1 MNLPIHKYG
10 KTERRKFGKINEVI
24 DIPNLVEI
32 QKESYDTFIN
42 EGIAEI
48 FEDYSPITD
57 FSDHF
62 ELHFLS
68 HEFGDTPKYD
78 EKECRNRDATYA
90 LPLRVKVR
98 LHNKVKDEIID
109 SVVFMGDFPL
119 MTENGSFIING
130 AERVIVS
137 QLVRSPGVNNVA
149 ETDKTGKKIYET
161 TVIPN
166 RGAWLEFKQDPQGV
180 LWVSVDRKRK
190 LTATVLLR
198 ALGYGS
204 NRALEELFGGDKMI
218 AATIER
224 DEKETPPIKSES
236 DGLIALYR
244 RLRPGEVPTEDSVRQ
259 HLNNLFF
266 DPRRYDVVKVGRYKF
281 NKKLN
286 LAYRL
291 PGCRVA
297 DDIFHPET
305 GELLASKGEKVSE
318 EQARAIQNAGVGEV
332 YVLVNDPVDG
342 EIRHKII
349 SNNTVDFS
357 AVSAKD
363 PKAFGLLKT
372 IYYPNFKFSREIAQA
387 CAEMSEEEVA
397 EKYLEEINAVYY
409 VRETAPEADE
419 KQEEKKNR
427 EKRRENRLK
436 FVKACKL
443 FHELLARDD
452 APAAQVDLAAETR
465 VMGVTP
471 EEKKLIKPL
480 VEKLNHKCITVDDIV
495 AAVSTNLD
503 LQYGIGSIDEID
515 HLGNRRV
522 RSVGELLQNQMRIG
536 MSRLERLI
544 KERMATADPMEVTP
558 AGLINVRPISA
569 VIREF
574 FGSSQL
580 SQFMD
585 QTNPIAELTHKRK
598 LSALG
603 PGGLNRDRATFEVRD
618 VHHSH
623 YGRMCPIET
632 PEGQNIGLIS
642 SLATF
647 SKVNEFG
654 FIMSPYRKV
663 GKETGIV
670 TDHVDYLT
678 ADEEDR
684 YVVAQ
689 ANEPLDE
696 EGRFVNARVGC
707 RHKELITEM
716 PREAIDYMDVSP
728 KQLVSVATALIPFL
742 ENDDTN
748 RALMGSNMQRQAVPL
763 LKTEPAIVAT
773 GIEEAIARD
782 SGVMVRAREA
792 GVAVGVSSDLIK
804 IREDSGFITEY
815 PLKKFERSNQGTCL
829 NQRPI
834 ITTGDR
840 VAKGE
845 VIADGPSTWG
855 GELALGKNILVG
867 FMEWEGYNYE
877 DAILISEKLVQDD
890 VFTSIHIEEH
900 ETEARDTKLGEE
912 EITRD
917 IPNVGDD
924 ALKDLDE
931 DGIIRIGAEVGSN
944 DILVGKVTP
953 KGEAELTPEERL
965 LRAIFGEK
973 SREVRD
979 TSLRVP
985 HGEGGIVVDVKIF
998 TRENKDELSPGVN
1011 KLVRVYIAQKRK
1023 IQVGDKMAGRHG
1035 NKGVISRV
1043 LPLSDM
1049 PFLPD
1054 GTPLQILLNPLG
1066 VPSRMNIGQ
1075 VLEVHLGYVCR
1086 QLGWKI
1092 ATPVFDGA
1100 TEKDIE
1106 QLFKENN
1113 LFNPEGKVDGK
1124 FRVFDGR
1131 TGEPFENRV
1140 TIGIMYMIKLIHLVD
1155 DKIHARS
1162 IGPYSMVTQ
1171 QPLGGKAQ
1179 FGGQRFGEMEVW
1191 ALEAYGA
1198 AHILQEILTVK
1209 SDDIVGRVKTYESI
1223 VKGNNISEPGI
1234 PEAFKVLLKELQSLA
1249 LDVKVLTENNEELI
1263 IREFD
1268 DEDERDSRRDDRRD
1282 VEQDFDFGLPDED
1295 EEDESLGSIFDDA
1308 GEDEDFVS
1316 DDLFNAEEDEDDLS
1330 DVDDDFSFG
1339 SLFDE
1344 DEEEQADASDAPD
1357 ASADEEEEDSAS
1369 DLFGDDEDDN

>member
-1 MNLPIHKYG
+1 MIENTIAK
-10 KTERRKFGKINEVI
+10 
-24 DIPNLVEI
+24 
-32 QKESYDTFIN
+32 DT
-42 EGIAEI
+42 
-48 FEDYSPITD
+48 T
-57 FSDHF
+57 
-62 ELHFLS
+62 
-68 HEFGDTPKYD
+68 
-78 EKECRNRDATYA
+78 
-90 LPLRVKVR
+90 
-98 LHNKVKDEIID
+98 
-109 SVVFMGDFPL
+109 
-119 MTENGSFIING
+119 
-130 AERVIVS
+130 
-137 QLVRSPGVNNVA
+137 
-149 ETDKTGKKIYET
+149 
-161 TVIPN
+161 
-166 RGAWLEFKQDPQGV
+166 
-180 LWVSVDRKRK
+180 
-190 LTATVLLR
+190 
-198 ALGYGS
+198 
-204 NRALEELFGGDKMI
+204 
-218 AATIER
+218 
-224 DEKETPPIKSES
+224 KSES
-236 DGLIALYR
+236 DGLIELYR
-244 RLRPGEVPTEDSVRQ
+244 RLRPGEVPTEASVKQ

-291 PGCRVA
+291 AGCKLA
-297 DDIFHPET
+297 DDIFNPET
-305 GELLASKGEKVSE
+305 GEIM
-318 EQARAIQNAGVGEV
+318 ARAGETVEEAKAVEIQDAGVNEVFVLVSDPEQGEV
-332 YVLVNDPVDG
+332 
-342 EIRHKII
+342 RHKII
-349 SNNTVDFS
+349 ANNTVNFK
-357 AVSAKD
+357 AVSDKNF
-363 PKAFGLLKT
+363 KTFGLLPT
-372 IYYPNFKFSREIAQA
+372 IYYPNFRFMQKLA
-387 CAEMSEEEVA
+387 SECENAKAEEVA
-397 EKYLEEINAVYY
+397 EKYADEINAIYY
-409 VRETAPEADE
+409 AAEVPETEDE
-419 KQEEKKNR
+419 KPEDKKNR
-427 EKRRENRLK
+427 EKRRDTRVK
-436 FVKACKL
+436 FVVACKK
-443 FHELLARDD
+443 FNELLNSDKDIID
-452 APAAQVDLAAETR
+452 AD
-465 VMGVTP
+465 
-471 EEKKLIKPL
+471 EKKEIKP
-480 VEKLNHKCITVDDIV
+480 VIEKLNHKHITVDDIV
-495 AAVSTNLD
+495 AAISSNID
-503 LQYGIGSIDEID
+503 LQYGIGTIDNID

-522 RSVGELLQNQMRIG
+522 RSVGELLQNQLRIG
-536 MSRLERLI
+536 IARLEKLI
-544 KERMATADPMEVTP
+544 KERMATQDAMEVTP
-558 AGLINVRPISA
+558 SALVNVRPVSA

-585 QTNPIAELTHKRK
+585 QTNPAAELTHKRK

-623 YGRMCPIET
+623 YGRLCPIET

-663 GKETGIV
+663 VKDADGVATV
-670 TDHVDYLT
+670 TDQVDYLT

-684 YVVAQ
+684 YIVAQ

-696 EGRFVNARVGC
+696 NNRFVNAHIGC
-707 RHKELITEM
+707 RHRDLITQYGPEKM
-716 PREAIDYMDVSP
+716 DYMDVSP

-763 LKTEPAIVAT
+763 MKTESAIVAT
-773 GIEEAIARD
+773 GIEDAIARD
-782 SGVMVRAREA
+782 SGVMIRAKKA

-804 IREDSGFITEY
+804 IQEDSGFITEY
-815 PLKKFERSNQGTCL
+815 KLKKFERSNQGTCL

-834 ITTGDR
+834 INTGDR
-840 VAKGE
+840 VAEGE
-845 VIADGPSTWG
+845 IIADGPATNN
-855 GELALGKNILVG
+855 GEIALGKNILIG
-867 FMEWEGYNYE
+867 YMEWEGYNYE

-917 IPNVGDD
+917 IPNVSED

-931 DGIIRIGAEVGSN
+931 DGIIRIGAEVQPG

-953 KGEAELTPEERL
+953 KGETELTPEERL

-973 SREVRD
+973 AREVRD
-979 TSLRVP
+979 TSLKVP
-985 HGEGGIVVDVKIF
+985 HGEGGIVVDVKVF

-1023 IQVGDKMAGRHG
+1023 VQVGDKMAGRHG

-1043 LPLSDM
+1043 LPQADM
-1049 PFLPD
+1049 PFLAD
-1054 GTPLQILLNPLG
+1054 GTPLQIVLNPLG

-1075 VLEVHLGYVCR
+1075 VLEVHLGLVCK

-1100 TEKDIE
+1100 TEQDIKK
-1106 QLFKENN
+1106 LFQENN
-1113 LFNPEGKVDGK
+1113 ILNPEGKVDGK
-1124 FRVFDGR
+1124 IQVYDGR

-1140 TIGIMYMIKLIHLVD
+1140 TVGVQYMIKLIHLVD

-1162 IGPYSMVTQ
+1162 IGPYSLVTQ

-1249 LDVKVLTENNEELI
+1249 LDVKVLTDSGEELV
-1263 IREFD
+1263 IRELDDD
-1268 DEDERDSRRDDRRD
+1268 DESIPSARMRELQEQESR
-1282 VEQDFDFGLPDED
+1282 VP
-1295 EEDESLGSIFDDA
+1295 
-1308 GEDEDFVS
+1308 
-1316 DDLFNAEEDEDDLS
+1316 
-1330 DVDDDFSFG
+1330 
-1339 SLFDE
+1339 
-1344 DEEEQADASDAPD
+1344 EEELELIKHS
-1357 ASADEEEEDSAS
+1357 DEEEEL
-1369 DLFGDDEDDN
+1369 DLEPISIFDTDDEDDFTGKSLFSGDEDDDDDLGDKFTLFDSEEESEIDLFVDEDGKDEE

>member
-1 MNLPIHKYG
+1 MDLPIRKYG
-10 KTERRKFGKINEVI
+10 KNERRTFGSINEVI
-24 DIPNLVEI
+24 DIPDLVEI
-32 QKESYDTFIN
+32 QKDSYETFIK
-42 EGIAEI
+42 EGISEVL
-48 FEDYSPITD
+48 EDFSPITD
-57 FSDHF
+57 YSDHF
-62 ELHFLS
+62 ELYFLDYRL
-68 HEFGDTPKYD
+68 EDKPKYD

-98 LHNKVKDEIID
+98 LVNKVKDEISD
-109 SVVFMGDFPL
+109 HEVFMGEIPV

-137 QLVRSPGVNNVA
+137 QLVRSPGVNNDS
-149 ETDKTGKKIYET
+149 TKDKTGKEIFTT
-161 TVIPN
+161 TVMPN
-166 RGAWLEFKQDPQGV
+166 RGAWLELEQDAQNALYV
-180 LWVSVDRKRK
+180 RVDRKKK
-190 LTATVLLR
+190 LPVTVLLR

-204 NRALEELFGGDKMI
+204 NRSIEDLFAGDKMMN
-218 AATIER
+218 TTL
-224 DEKETPPIKSES
+224 EKDTAKSES
-236 DGLIALYR
+236 DGLNELYR
-244 RLRPGEVPTEDSVRQ
+244 RLRPGEVPTEDSVRT
-259 HLNNLFF
+259 HLFNLFF
-266 DPRRYDVVKVGRYKF
+266 DPRRYDVAKVGRYKY

-286 LAYRL
+286 LVYRL
-291 PGCRVA
+291 AGCKIA
-297 DDIFHPET
+297 DTIVNPET
-305 GELLASKGEKVSE
+305 GEVLATAGEKVSE
-318 EQARAIQNAGVGEV
+318 AQARAIQNAGVSEVFVLVDDPEEGEV
-332 YVLVNDPVDG
+332 
-342 EIRHKII
+342 RHKII
-349 SNNTVDFS
+349 SNGTVDFAEIS
-357 AVSAKD
+357 DIPVQVRAKD
-363 PKAFGLLKT
+363 FGLLPTVFYPNYVFSKT
-372 IYYPNFKFSREIAQA
+372 I
-387 CAEMSEEEVA
+387 AEECKTLSVEEVA
-397 EKYLEEINAVYY
+397 EKYIDEINALYY
-409 VRETAPEADE
+409 TREKREEADE

-427 EKRRENRLK
+427 EKRKEERRK
-436 FVKACKL
+436 FVVACQL
-443 FHELLARDD
+443 FHEILGRAIPVPTKD
-452 APAAQVDLAAETR
+452 
-465 VMGVTP
+465 
-471 EEKKLIKPL
+471 EKKIMTPLIDKL
-480 VEKLNHKCITVDDIV
+480 CHKHVTVEDIV
-495 AAVSTNLD
+495 ASVSTNLD
-503 LQYGIGSIDEID
+503 LRYGIGTTDNID

-522 RSVGELLQNQMRIG
+522 RSVGELLQNQLRIG
-536 MSRLERLI
+536 IARLERLI
-544 KERMATADPMEVTP
+544 KERMATQNADEVT
-558 AGLINVRPISA
+558 ASGLINIRPVSA

-585 QTNPIAELTHKRK
+585 QTNPISALTHKRK

-618 VHHSH
+618 IHHTH

-647 SKVNEFG
+647 AKVNEYG
-654 FIMSPYRKV
+654 FIMSPYRRV
-663 GKETGIV
+663 DKETGIV
-670 TDHVDYLT
+670 TNHVDYLT

-684 YVVAQ
+684 YIVAQ

-696 EGRFVNARVGC
+696 EGRFINERVGC
-707 RHKELITEM
+707 RHQDLITEL
-716 PREAIDYMDVSP
+716 PREKIDYMDVSP

-763 LKTEPAIVAT
+763 LKTESSIIAT
-773 GIEEAIARD
+773 GIEAAIAKD
-782 SGVMVRAREA
+782 SGVMVMAKEA
-792 GVAVGVSSDLIK
+792 GVVVSVASNMIK
-804 IREDSGFITEY
+804 IREEDGTIREY
-815 PLKKFERSNQGTCL
+815 ALKKFERSNQGTCS
-829 NQRPI
+829 NQKPI
-834 ITTGDR
+834 VSTGDR

-845 VIADGPSTWG
+845 VIADGPSTNN
-855 GELALGKNILVG
+855 GELALGKNILIG
-867 FMEWEGYNYE
+867 YMEWEGYNYE
-877 DAILISEKLVQDD
+877 DAILLSEKLVQND

-900 ETEARDTKLGEE
+900 ETEARDTKLGPE

-931 DGIIRIGAEVGSN
+931 DGIIRIGAEVQSG
-944 DILVGKVTP
+944 DILVGKVSP
-953 KGEAELTPEERL
+953 KGETELTPEERL
-965 LRAIFGEK
+965 LRAIFGDK

-985 HGEGGIVVDVKIF
+985 HGEGGVVVDVKVF
-998 TRENKDELSPGVN
+998 TRENKDELDPGVN

-1043 LPLSDM
+1043 LSQADM
-1049 PFLPD
+1049 PFLAD

-1075 VLEVHLGYVCR
+1075 VLEVHLGYVCK

-1106 QLFKENN
+1106 QMFRENN
-1113 LFNPEGKVDGK
+1113 LLNPDGNVDGK
-1124 FRVFDGR
+1124 FQVFDGR

-1140 TIGIMYMIKLIHLVD
+1140 TIGVQYMIKLIHLVD

-1223 VKGNNISEPGI
+1223 VKGENISEPGI

-1249 LDVKVLTENNEELI
+1249 LDVKVLTESGDELV

-1268 DEDERDSRRDDRRD
+1268 DEEESKDNEAKRTDALKEEELEDVDFSVDE
-1282 VEQDFDFGLPDED
+1282 ED
-1295 EEDESLGSIFDDA
+1295 EEDE
-1308 GEDEDFVS
+1308 DEF
-1316 DDLFNAEEDEDDLS
+1316 
-1330 DVDDDFSFG
+1330 

-1344 DEEEQADASDAPD
+1344 DDGEDDD
-1357 ASADEEEEDSAS
+1357 GFSADEGDDFDDIEEDFSLS
-1369 DLFGDDEDDN
+1369 SLFDDEDDE

>member
-1 MNLPIHKYG
+1 MNLPVHKYG

-24 DIPNLVEI
+24 EIPDLVEI
-32 QKESYDTFIN
+32 QKSSYATFIN
-42 EGIAEI
+42 EGISEV
-48 FEDYSPITD
+48 FEDFSPITD
-57 FSDHF
+57 YSDHY
-62 ELHFLS
+62 ELYFLD
-68 HEFGDTPKYD
+68 HWFDDKPKYD

-90 LPLRVKVR
+90 LPMHVKVR
-98 LHNKVKDEIID
+98 LVNKVKDEVID
-109 SVVFMGDFPL
+109 QDVFMGEFPL
-119 MTENGSFIING
+119 MTDSGSFIING

-137 QLVRSPGVNNVA
+137 QLVRSPGAYNAKEV
-149 ETDKTGKKIYET
+149 DRTGKEMFGT

-166 RGAWLEFKQDPQGV
+166 RGAWLEFEQDAQGV
-180 LWVSVDRKRK
+180 LWVHVDRKRK
-190 LTATVLLR
+190 ICATVLLR
-198 ALGYGS
+198 ALGFGS
-204 NRALEELFGGDKMI
+204 DRAILNLFADDKMMENTI
-218 AATIER
+218 AKDT
-224 DEKETPPIKSES
+224 TKSES
-236 DGLIALYR
+236 DGLIELYR
-244 RLRPGEVPTEDSVRQ
+244 RLRPGEVPTEASVKQ

-291 PGCRVA
+291 PGCKLAEDVVN
-297 DDIFHPET
+297 PQT
-305 GELLASKGEKVSE
+305 GEIMAHAGDVISGD
-318 EQARAIQNAGVGEV
+318 EQAFEIQDAGVNEV
-332 YVLVNDPVDG
+332 FVWVNDPVQG
-342 EIRHKII
+342 QIKHKII
-349 SNNTVDFS
+349 ANNTVNFK
-357 AVSAKD
+357 AVSDKN
-363 PKAFGLLKT
+363 PKMFGLLPT
-372 IYYPNFKFSREIAQA
+372 IYFPNFLFMKELAA
-387 CAEMSEEEVA
+387 ECATQTCEQVA
-397 EKYLEEINAVYY
+397 EKYVDRINAVYY
-409 VRETAPEADE
+409 CEEIPASDDE
-419 KQEEKKNR
+419 KPEEKKNR
-427 EKRRENRLK
+427 ERRREQRIK
-436 FVKACKL
+436 FVEACKVFNML
-443 FHELLARDD
+443 LESDKTELEPDERKA
-452 APAAQVDLAAETR
+452 
-465 VMGVTP
+465 
-471 EEKKLIKPL
+471 IKP
-480 VEKLNHKCITVDDIV
+480 VIEKLNHKHITVDDIV
-495 AAVSTNLD
+495 AAISTNID
-503 LQYGIGSIDEID
+503 LQYGIGTIDNID

-522 RSVGELLQNQMRIG
+522 RSVGELLTNQLRIG
-536 MSRLERLI
+536 ISRLEKLI
-544 KERMATADPMEVTP
+544 KERMATQDAMEVTP
-558 AGLINVRPISA
+558 SGLVNVRPVSA

-585 QTNPIAELTHKRK
+585 QTNPAAELTHKRK

-618 VHHSH
+618 VHYTH
-623 YGRMCPIET
+623 YGRLCPIET

-647 SKVNEFG
+647 SKVNEYG
-654 FIMSPYRKV
+654 FIMSPYRRVVKDENGV
-663 GKETGIV
+663 ATV
-670 TDHVDYLT
+670 TDVVDYMT
-678 ADEEDR
+678 ADEEDKHT
-684 YVVAQ
+684 VAQ

-696 EGRFVNARVGC
+696 NNHFVNTHVGC
-707 RHKELITEM
+707 RHRDVITELA
-716 PREAIDYMDVSP
+716 PDRIDYMDVSP

-763 LKTEPAIVAT
+763 MKTESAIVAT
-773 GIEEAIARD
+773 GIEGAIARD
-782 SGVMVRAREA
+782 SGVIVRAKKA
-792 GVAVGVSSDLIK
+792 GVVVGCASDLIK
-804 IREDSGFITEY
+804 IKEEDGFVAEY
-815 PLKKFERSNQGTCL
+815 KLKKFERSNQNTCL

-834 ITTGDR
+834 VNTGDR
-840 VAKGE
+840 VEEGE
-845 VIADGPSTWG
+845 IIADGPATNN
-855 GELALGKNILVG
+855 GELALGKNILIG
-867 FMEWEGYNYE
+867 YMEWEGYNYE

-917 IPNVGDD
+917 IPNVSED

-931 DGIIRIGAEVGSN
+931 NGIIRIGAEVTTG

-973 SREVRD
+973 AREVRD
-979 TSLRVP
+979 TSLKVP
-985 HGEGGIVVDVKIF
+985 HGEGGIVVDVKVF

-1023 IQVGDKMAGRHG
+1023 VQVGDKMAGRHG

-1043 LPLSDM
+1043 LPQADM
-1049 PFLPD
+1049 PFLAD
-1054 GTPLQILLNPLG
+1054 GTPLQIVLNPLG

-1075 VLEVHLGYVCR
+1075 VLEVHLGLVCK

-1100 TEKDIE
+1100 TEQDIK
-1106 QLFKENN
+1106 QLFLENN
-1113 LFNPEGKVDGK
+1113 IVNPEGKVDGK
-1124 FRVFDGR
+1124 IQVYDGR

-1140 TIGIMYMIKLIHLVD
+1140 TVGVQYMIKLIHLVD

-1162 IGPYSMVTQ
+1162 IGPYSLVTQ

-1249 LDVKVLTENNEELI
+1249 LDVKVLTESGEELI
-1263 IREFD
+1263 IRELD
-1268 DEDERDSRRDDRRD
+1268 DEDEAIPTAHARESEERESA
-1282 VEQDFDFGLPDED
+1282 VPEEEFELGPAVATEED
-1295 EEDESLGSIFDDA
+1295 EEDLDGFQLFD
-1308 GEDEDFVS
+1308 S
-1316 DDLFNAEEDEDDLS
+1316 DDEDDGFASKELFTDD
-1330 DVDDDFSFG
+1330 DVDDFG
-1339 SLFDE
+1339 DDDDLGDKYTLFDTSD
-1344 DEEEQADASDAPD
+1344 DE
-1357 ASADEEEEDSAS
+1357 
-1369 DLFGDDEDDN
+1369 DDEDDNDAEGEDDEDDKQ